1 MTTRTS
7 SHDSSSPSSADGSSR
22 KLGVLIVDDHPIM
35 REGLT
40 ALINAERD
48 MRLCGEADN
57 AADAINAIEQLHPDV
72 AIVDIALRGRNGIE
86 LVKDIKLRNP
96 HLPVIVLSMYE
107 ASLYGDRAAHA
118 GADAYLMKQD
128 AAGNVIA
135 TIRQVTH
142 GHTPLKASSAGPVT
156 TKPPLDRLSDRELEV
171 LQLIGLGMG
180 TRQIA
185 QRLHLSI
192 KTIESHR
199 EHLKTKLNL
208 RTGGELIRYAVIHG
222 VDVQSSPQMM

>member
-1 MTTRTS
+1 MTSRTTLPNS
-7 SHDSSSPSSADGSSR
+7 ISSPSCADAPAR
-22 KLGVLIVDDHPIM
+22 KLDVLIVDDHPIM
-35 REGLT
+35 REGLG

-57 AADAINAIEQLHPDV
+57 AADAITAVEQLHPDV

-86 LVKDIKLRNP
+86 LVKDIKSRNP

-107 ASLYGDRAAHA
+107 ATLYGDRAAHA
-118 GADAYLMKQD
+118 GASAYLMKQD

-135 TIRQVTH
+135 TIRQVAQ
-142 GHTPLKASSAGPVT
+142 GQILLKSSSPPAAS
-156 TKPPLDRLSDRELEV
+156 PPLDRLSDRELEV

-185 QRLHLSI
+185 QKLHLSI

-199 EHLKTKLNL
+199 EHLKAKLDL
-208 RTGGELIRYAVIHG
+208 HTGGELIRYAVIHG
-222 VDVQSSPQMM
+222 MDVQSTPVLA